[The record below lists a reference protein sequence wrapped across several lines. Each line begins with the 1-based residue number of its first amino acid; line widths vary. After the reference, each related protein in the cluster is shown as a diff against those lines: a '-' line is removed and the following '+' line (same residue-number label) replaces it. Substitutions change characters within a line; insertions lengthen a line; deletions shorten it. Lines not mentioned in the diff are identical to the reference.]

1 MRPDQT
7 ADFEEFVAASARSLR
22 RTAFLLC
29 GDWQRAEDAT
39 QDALVKLY
47 VAWPRIRRRGAA
59 TAYAHRAV
67 TTAVVDQARR
77 PWRREVS
84 TLTLPEGRRER
95 SVDPVASTERRLAVL
110 AALEELP
117 DRRRACVVLRYFAD
131 LSVADTAVALGIDGG
146 TVKSQTAR
154 ALDQLRVSLAG
165 TGLDLAM
172 EDL

>member
-1 MRPDQT
+1 MGPDQT

-22 RTAFLLC
+22 RTAYLLC

-47 VAWPRIRRRGAA
+47 VAWPRVRRRGAA
-59 TAYAHRAV
+59 SSYAHKVVA
-67 TTAVVDQARR
+67 TAVVDQSRR
-77 PWRREVS
+77 PWRREVA
-84 TLTLPEGRRER
+84 TERLPEAHA
-95 SVDPVASTERRLAVL
+95 DPTAPTERRLAVMT
-110 AALEELP
+110 ALQALP

-131 LSVADTAVALGIDGG
+131 LLVADTAAALGIDGG

-154 ALDQLRVSLAG
+154 ALDQLRASLAD

-172 EDL
+172 EDH

>member
-22 RTAFLLC
+22 RTAYLLC
-29 GDWQRAEDAT
+29 GDWPRAEDAT

-84 TLTLPEGRRER
+84 TLTLPERG
-95 SVDPVASTERRLAVL
+95 VDPMAPAERRLAVL
-110 AALEELP
+110 SALEELP

-131 LSVADTAVALGIDGG
+131 LSVADTAAALGIDQG

-154 ALDQLRVSLAG
+154 ALDQLRVSLAD